1 VNGPIVTTPCSTAYD
16 GSQHARE
23 VKTLPVLVATA
34 ALGLA
39 VAGCSPS
46 DADIATDL
54 RGRSF
59 VAVATSGFDPAPPEG
74 LTVEV
79 PLEGPLRATAGC
91 DASGGEF
98 VVRDGRLVITEGLA
112 VPYFAASDECIG
124 RVSGYAKWLEALV
137 TEEPLVEHD
146 GDRVTLTGPVGS
158 LTLVEVT
165 PALTEVVWRLRRVDP
180 TAGPLAN
187 PRPAQVVFSGA
198 GSVVV
203 GRGGVTGTVVLD
215 GDDMSVEIEAPETI
229 EDREKVVV
237 DLLRGSTTWQVDG
250 TVLTV
255 RTMDGTVATFTP
267 QGDGFQRDR

>member
-1 VNGPIVTTPCSTAYD
+1 MNGPIVTTPCSTAYD

-146 GDRVTLTGPVGS
+146 GDRV
-158 LTLVEVT
+158 
-165 PALTEVVWRLRRVDP
+165 ALTEVVWRLRRVDP